1 LADYEKRLRRLEEKS
16 NAARVPTL
24 HILHTIVDPAL
35 GVVGAFAEG
44 RSFDR
49 EEGESEKDLCN
60 RVETCLGWATQA
72 DETTNAGLRS
82 QAETVGISHRRHC

>member
-1 LADYEKRLRRLEEKS
+1 MADYDKRLRRLEEKS
-16 NAARVPTL
+16 SVGRVAPL
-24 HILHTIVDPAL
+24 HILHTIIDPVL

-44 RSFDR
+44 RYFDR

-72 DETTNAGLRS
+72 DEAKHG
-82 QAETVGISHRRHC
+82 